1 MPRSWEVH
9 YDGNAFHV
17 HWQGNSGGK
26 EDLAEVFCGNLT
38 SGVDFRKVTDF

>member
-26 EDLAEVFCGNLT
+26 EDLAECFVGI
-38 SGVDFRKVTDF
+38 